1 MEKNSIIFVCS
12 AGDSIGLGHFKRT
25 LSICNEFYKN
35 NYDTKLIVIGK
46 NLKHL
51 KKHTS
56 RALYVEKNYYRF
68 VYNYSKKKKI
78 KNVFFD
84 LSAQMINNQLLNFLK
99 KNYNYFNF
107 FGLDQLYKLN
117 RFFKIF
123 IISNPVIK
131 RIETNVYSGIKYCFF
146 KKKIPS
152 KKIVK
157 NQMTIV
163 IGSSK
168 NANYFIRLIKVI
180 RNFSTISNL
189 RLLVG
194 PYIDLNFFKK
204 KIYKKKIKIYRNLKT
219 IDNVLIKSEYVVCTY
234 GTAFFE
240 ILKMGKICILLDEM
254 KKENREAISY
264 FRRKNFCYVSK
275 IEKIDKTLND
285 MYKNSYKKRV
295 IKSNLFKINKYN
307 SANLVFKK
315 ISRYIINKK

>member
-25 LSICNEFYKN
+25 LSISNEFYKK

-56 RALYVEKNYYRF
+56 RALYVEKNYYKF
-68 VYNYSKKKKI
+68 VYNYLKEKKI

-84 LSAQMINNQLLNFLK
+84 LSTQMINKQLLNFLK

-117 RFFKIF
+117 HFFKIF
-123 IISNPVIK
+123 IISNPAIK

-146 KKKIPS
+146 KKKILS
-152 KKIVK
+152 KKIIK
-157 NQMTIV
+157 NQITIV
-163 IGSSK
+163 IGSYK
-168 NANYFIRLIKVI
+168 NANYFIRLIKKI
-180 RNFSTISNL
+180 RNFSVLFNL
-189 RLLVG
+189 KLLIG
-194 PYIDLNFFKK
+194 PYIDLGFLKK
-204 KIYKKKIKIYRNLKT
+204 KTYKKKIKIYRNLKT

-234 GTAFFE
+234 GTTFFE
-240 ILKMGKICILLDEM
+240 ILKMGKLCILIDEM

-264 FRRKNFCYVSK
+264 FKRNNFCYVSK
-275 IEKIDKTLND
+275 IEKIDKTLKD
-285 MYKNSYKKRV
+285 IYKNSYKKRL
-295 IKSNLFKINKYN
+295 IKKNLLKINKHD
-307 SANLVFKK
+307 STNLVFKK
-315 ISRYIINKK
+315 ISRYITNSK